1 MVDQKFGALA
11 MTATR
16 RQMRWRAI
24 VGMCITDVSASI
36 EKQSSNVFVFMASG
50 NVKRRIGLAARVVP
64 LDVGALIESE
74 SHLMLISLLGGM
86 PELLL
91 ESSIDFT

>member
-1 MVDQKFGALA
+1 MVDQKFGALV

-16 RQMRWRAI
+16 RQMGWRVI
-24 VGMCITDVSASI
+24 VGMCIIDVGASI
-36 EKQSSNVFVFMASG
+36 EKQSS

-74 SHLMLISLLGGM
+74 SYLMMISLLGGM
-86 PELLL
+86 PTILRGMHRSPSEQR
-91 ESSIDFT
+91 S

>member
-1 MVDQKFGALA
+1 MSDEVACHCRD
-11 MTATR
+11 
-16 RQMRWRAI
+16 
-24 VGMCITDVSASI
+24 VHDVSASI
-36 EKQSSNVFVFMASG
+36 EKQSS

-74 SHLMLISLLGGM
+74 SHLMLISLLAGM

-91 ESSIDFT
+91 ESSIVFT

>member
-1 MVDQKFGALA
+1 MVRG
-11 MTATR
+11 
-16 RQMRWRAI
+16 I
-24 VGMCITDVSASI
+24 NVGTSI
-36 EKQSSNVFVFMASG
+36 EKQSSNVFVAMASG
-50 NVKRRIGLAARVVP
+50 NVKRRVGLAARVVP

-91 ESSIDFT
+91 ESSIVFT